1 MKVLKCK
8 FVILMI
14 CILLGLTLQVTC
26 HILLTISVSTNRMTN
41 NMYSIN
47 CKTEVS
53 VYEHIFKATVKKTI

>member
-1 MKVLKCK
+1 
-8 FVILMI
+8 MI